1 MSSEPFQIA
10 IVAGRFNEV
19 ISNRLIKGAT
29 NRLEELGVS
38 EENIAVHWVPGA
50 FEIPYAC
57 QEVIQKT
64 NVDAIIALG
73 AVVRGGTPHFDYV
86 AGECVRGIQSVSLST
101 GTPISLG
108 VLTTDTYEQA
118 LERSDSSYVDHDGSA
133 GDKGSAAA
141 DAAIAMVKFAM
152 SLNTTDY
159 VKP

>member
-10 IVAGRFNEV
+10 IVVGRFNEE
-19 ISNRLIKGAT
+19 ISNRLLKGT
-29 NRLEELGVS
+29 THRLEELGVI
-38 EENIAVHWVPGA
+38 EENISVYWVPGA

-57 QEVIQKT
+57 QEVIQRT
-64 NVDAIIALG
+64 NVNAIITLG

-141 DAAIAMVKFAM
+141 DAAIAMVKFSM
-152 SLNTTDY
+152 SLDTSDY